1 MNKAEENSIL
11 LKFKEAY
18 KYFPEGII
26 NQPDKPD
33 FVVNGEKIIG
43 IEITQVFKDQKPS
56 SGSLIMA
63 KGSFLKNLHDNLLSK
78 LEEADFPNCIF
89 SIHIKNEIYS
99 NKLDAREIS
108 TYCFEDFISNK
119 YVLNGNKIYQFIN
132 TGELPEIVEGYT
144 ISIFDGVPKIDYILT
159 GSAIGLPLKNEDIQ
173 FILDKKENLKKSYSF
188 CNEYWLVIK
197 EGSGEAD
204 YFGISTIENSMLKTS
219 FDKVFLLRQ
228 RNSELIELK

>member
-1 MNKAEENSIL
+1 
-11 LKFKEAY
+11 
-18 KYFPEGII
+18 
-26 NQPDKPD
+26 
-33 FVVNGEKIIG
+33 
-43 IEITQVFKDQKPS
+43 
-56 SGSLIMA
+56 MA
-63 KGSFLKNLHDNLLSK
+63 KVSFLINLHDNLLSK
-78 LEEADFPNCIF
+78 LEEVDFPNCIF

-108 TYCFEDFISNK
+108 TYCFEEFISK
-119 YVLNGNKIYQFIN
+119 KHLLSGNGNPEFIN
-132 TGELPEIVEGYT
+132 NGELPPIVEGYT
-144 ISIFDGVPKIDYILT
+144 IYIFDGLSKIDYILT

-173 FILDKKENLKKSYSF
+173 YVLDKKELAKIGYSN

-228 RNSELIELK
+228 RNSQLIKLK